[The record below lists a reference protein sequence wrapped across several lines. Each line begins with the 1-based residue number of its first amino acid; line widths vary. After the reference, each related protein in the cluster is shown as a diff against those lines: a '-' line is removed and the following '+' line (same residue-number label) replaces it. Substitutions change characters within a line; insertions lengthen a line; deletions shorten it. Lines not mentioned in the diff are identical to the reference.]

1 MDTRADLGECSSAR
15 RGQEAGDAPQARRW
29 LPLLL
34 VIVVS
39 LAPILRCLSTCSM
52 TTCSTRSG
60 IHAPALGA

>member
-39 LAPILRCLSTCSM
+39 LAPIAAVPLYVFHDDLFD
-52 TTCSTRSG
+52 RSG